1 MKLEIAAYK
10 SELFGLEGWIF
21 CTVPPPLLMSQDFL
35 IEEGFA
41 QLHVYFSS
49 ELAQR
54 GELPETHHRLLDL
67 PRSVWS
73 RGEQILIVIGPTT
86 GDPPVWTGPTLVTNF
101 DDEKTLMAFYENLAR
116 HLPIATGFINPKL
129 E

>member
-1 MKLEIAAYK
+1 
-10 SELFGLEGWIF
+10 
-21 CTVPPPLLMSQDFL
+21 
-35 IEEGFA
+35 
-41 QLHVYFSS
+41 
-49 ELAQR
+49 
-54 GELPETHHRLLDL
+54 
-67 PRSVWS
+67 
-73 RGEQILIVIGPTT
+73 VISPTT